1 MTLKGKPDESPGRK
15 ATGLKR
21 YAKAAGL
28 HGGYKMNFKMQ
39 CNASRRLLRLTL
51 LLLAIGTGPDV
62 LAQTQAASPDTRLIL
77 AVNEG
82 GAANAD
88 AADILFRYQDFGEV
102 VEKALRVRVSIVNAR
117 GRDRLKENL
126 KSHAYALLLARPND
140 VPAEAVRDFGYQP
153 VVSAKEAY
161 HTIFIVVKNSPIK
174 TISDVKGRTILT
186 PDQYSNMW
194 RAANAMLRDN
204 NIDMSRE
211 QVRAMRDQAA
221 IGWSLENGFFDVGV
235 VNSASGVG
243 RSWEKNGG
251 RVIARSRDQINMPLI
266 ASPKLPAAQIERLR
280 AAVIGLDST
289 EAGRAVL
296 KKIGMPAGFKDTPRE
311 AYLDF
316 LKWLGELDIK
326 QP

>member
-1 MTLKGKPDESPGRK
+1 MSFALRRNL
-15 ATGLKR
+15 A
-21 YAKAAGL
+21 
-28 HGGYKMNFKMQ
+28 
-39 CNASRRLLRLTL
+39 RRLLL
-51 LLLAIGTGPDV
+51 V
-62 LAQTQAASPDTRLIL
+62 LAPALAACATTFAQAQPATPTSFVFAI
-77 AVNEG
+77 NEG

-88 AADILFRYQDFGEV
+88 AADILFRYQELGEV
-102 VEKALRVRVSIVNAR
+102 VEKAMRAKVSIVNAR

-153 VVSAKEAY
+153 VASAKEPY
-161 HTIFIVVKNSPIK
+161 QTLFIVVKNSPVK
-174 TISDVKGRTILT
+174 TIADVKGRTILT

-204 NIDMSRE
+204 KIDMGKES
-211 QVRAMRDQAA
+211 VRSMRDQAA

-243 RSWEKNGG
+243 RTWEKNGG

-266 ASPKLPAAQIERLR
+266 ASPKVSAAQVERVR
-280 AAVIGLDST
+280 AAIIALDST
-289 EAGRAVL
+289 EGGQAIL
-296 KKIGMPAGFKDTPRE
+296 KKIGMPAGFKETPRQ

-316 LKWLGELDIK
+316 LAWLGDLEVKL
-326 QP
+326 P

>member
-1 MTLKGKPDESPGRK
+1 MSFVLRRNL
-15 ATGLKR
+15 A
-21 YAKAAGL
+21 
-28 HGGYKMNFKMQ
+28 
-39 CNASRRLLRLTL
+39 RRLLLVL
-51 LLLAIGTGPDV
+51 VPALAVFATA
-62 LAQTQAASPDTRLIL
+62 LTQAQPAAPTSLVFAI
-77 AVNEG
+77 NEG
-82 GAANAD
+82 GAGNAD
-88 AADILFRYQDFGEV
+88 AADILFRYQELGEV
-102 VEKALRVRVSIVNAR
+102 VEKALRVKVSIVNAR

-153 VVSAKEAY
+153 VVSAKEPY
-161 HTIFIVVKNSPIK
+161 QTLFIVLKTSPIK
-174 TISDVKGRTILT
+174 TIADVKGRTILT

-204 NIDMSRE
+204 KIDMGKES
-211 QVRAMRDQAA
+211 VRSMRDQAA

-251 RVIARSRDQINMPLI
+251 RVVARSRDQINMPLI
-266 ASPKLPAAQIERLR
+266 ASPKVSAAQVERLR
-280 AAVIGLDST
+280 AAIVALDST
-289 EAGRAVL
+289 ESGQAIL
-296 KKIGMPAGFKDTPRE
+296 KKIGMPAGFRETPRQ

-316 LKWLGELDIK
+316 LTWLGDLDVK

>member
-1 MTLKGKPDESPGRK
+1 MSFEMQCKPGR
-15 ATGLKR
+15 
-21 YAKAAGL
+21 
-28 HGGYKMNFKMQ
+28 
-39 CNASRRLLRLTL
+39 RLAPLTL
-51 LLLAIGTGPDV
+51 LLIAFGACPGA
-62 LAQTQAASPDTRLIL
+62 LAQKQQAAPPTLVF

-88 AADILFRYQDFGEV
+88 AADILYRYQELGEV
-102 VEKALRVRVSIVNAR
+102 VEKALRMKVSIVNAR

-126 KSHAYALLLARPND
+126 KSHAYGLLLARPND
-140 VPAEAVRDFGYQP
+140 VPAEAVRDWGYQP
-153 VVSAKEAY
+153 VVSAKEPY
-161 HTIFIVVKNSPIK
+161 QTLFIVVKTSPIR
-174 TISDVKGRTILT
+174 TIADVKGKTILT

-204 NIDMSRE
+204 KIDMSRE

-251 RVIARSRDQINMPLI
+251 RVIARSRDQINMPMI
-266 ASPKLPAAQIERLR
+266 ASPKLTSAQVERVR
-280 AAVIGLDST
+280 AVMIGLDST
-289 EAGRAVL
+289 DEGQAIL
-296 KKIGMPAGFKDTPRE
+296 KKVGMPVGFKDTPRQ
-311 AYLDF
+311 AFLDF
-316 LKWLGELDIK
+316 LAWLGDLDIK

>member
-1 MTLKGKPDESPGRK
+1 MSFDR
-15 ATGLKR
+15 
-21 YAKAAGL
+21 
-28 HGGYKMNFKMQ
+28 Q
-39 CNASRRLLRLTL
+39 CNSGRRRARLTL
-51 LLLAIGTGPDV
+51 LLIVLGACPGA
-62 LAQTQAASPDTRLIL
+62 LAQKQQAAPPTLVF

-88 AADILFRYQDFGEV
+88 AADILYRYQELGEV
-102 VEKALRVRVSIVNAR
+102 VEKALRVKVSIVNAR

-126 KSHAYALLLARPND
+126 KSHAYGLLLARPND
-140 VPAEAVRDFGYQP
+140 VPAEAVRDWGYQP
-153 VVSAKEAY
+153 VVSAKEPY
-161 HTIFIVVKNSPIK
+161 QTLFIVVKTSPIR
-174 TISDVKGRTILT
+174 TIADVKGRTILT

-204 NIDMSRE
+204 KIDMSRE

-251 RVIARSRDQINMPLI
+251 RVIARSRDQINMPMI
-266 ASPKLPAAQIERLR
+266 ASPKLPSAQVERLR
-280 AAVIGLDST
+280 AVMIGLDST
-289 EAGRAVL
+289 DEGQAIL
-296 KKIGMPAGFKDTPRE
+296 KKIGMPVGFKDTPRQ
-311 AYLDF
+311 AFLDF
-316 LKWLGELDIK
+316 LAWLGDLDIK